1 MTTRLGQ
8 KIMNLLQQGR
18 EEAVAELAIADRRA
32 LRPLMGRLWDPDPEI
47 RCHAAGAMGRSA
59 AAHPALGLEMVRR
72 LMWALNDESA
82 TNGVY
87 GIAALGEIGHRCPE
101 MLAPFIPPLVSM
113 AWDDGIRLELLGA
126 LGRVAEADPRLV
138 RGQLARLA
146 ALVDESREEEQHAF
160 RRLVAL
166 AGESNREGN

>member
-1 MTTRLGQ
+1 MS
-8 KIMNLLQQGR
+8 LLRQGR
-18 EEAVAELAIADRRA
+18 EEAVAELAATDRRV
-32 LRPLMGRLWDPDPEI
+32 LRPLMGRLWDPDPTI

-59 AAHPALGLEMVRR
+59 AAHPPLGLEMVRR

-82 TNGVY
+82 TNGVF

-101 MLAPFIPPLVSM
+101 MLAPFVPSLVGM
-113 AWDDGIRLELLGA
+113 AWDDGLRLDLLEA

-138 RGQLARLA
+138 RDHLA
-146 ALVDESREEEQHAF
+146 ALETRVDESREDERHAF

-166 AGESNREGN
+166 ARESNRDGN